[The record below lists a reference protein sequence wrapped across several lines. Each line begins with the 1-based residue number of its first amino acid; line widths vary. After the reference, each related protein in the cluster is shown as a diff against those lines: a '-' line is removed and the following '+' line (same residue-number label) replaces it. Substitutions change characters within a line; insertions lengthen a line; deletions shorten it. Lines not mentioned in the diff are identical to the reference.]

1 MYIYIYISVWV
12 GVLAGPYPVC
22 SPAKVPCLQEGR
34 LELLR
39 EDVVNKIYGG
49 CPTPC
54 SQLIYER
61 SLSSAFI
68 ANHLAQVWQ
77 QLTNESRSYLNDN
90 YAKVDL
96 FFSDLSYT
104 KITSL
109 ESYPVLSLFCDI
121 GGAMGLIL
129 GSTFLTAAEFLEFF
143 FGNVLF
149 FLFGRGNN

>member
-1 MYIYIYISVWV
+1 M
-12 GVLAGPYPVC
+12 LAGPYPVC
-22 SPAKVPCLQEGR
+22 SPFKVQCLKEAR

-54 SQLIYER
+54 NQLIYER
-61 SLSSAFI
+61 SLSSAYI
-68 ANHLAQVWQ
+68 ANHLAQILQ
-77 QLTNESRSYLNDN
+77 QHMNVSRLFLNDN
-90 YAKVDL
+90 YAKLDL

-104 KITSL
+104 EITSL

-129 GSTFLTAAEFLEFF
+129 GSTFLTAAEFFEFF
-143 FGNVLF
+143 CGNIV
-149 FLFGRGNN
+149 FLLYGR